1 LGHLLPEE
9 VAYYRQELLDMQ
21 VCIIA
26 PQTSYDINIEN
37 LYDFDLPP
45 GLVTLRVAKTVINL
59 YRRGGRLTPKS
70 VHKLLRLGYRS
81 LRSRPNTTRL
91 AIDPGDRLTV
101 VGDLHGK
108 HSSSSS
114 SLHFNSF
121 LYVCTFVC
129 WKVFRWC
136 SLFDLVY
143 LFFFHQFYLLLLFF
157 FMVCF
162 SLTGQLPD
170 LLHIL
175 EQAGMPSK
183 TNKYLFNGDFVD
195 RGAYGVE
202 VMCTLLALHI
212 AMPGARLF

>member
-91 AIDPGDRLTV
+91 TIDPGDRLTV

-108 HSSSSS
+108 HSLSS
-114 SLHFNSF
+114 SLHFYSVCMF
-121 LYVCTFVC
+121 VCFYVCLLESFSV
-129 WKVFRWC
+129 V
-136 SLFDLVY
+136 LLV
-143 LFFFHQFYLLLLFF
+143 
-157 FMVCF
+157 
-162 SLTGQLPD
+162 
-170 LLHIL
+170 
-175 EQAGMPSK
+175 
-183 TNKYLFNGDFVD
+183 
-195 RGAYGVE
+195 
-202 VMCTLLALHI
+202 
-212 AMPGARLF
+212 